1 MAFTKVTTDGIADS
15 AVSTAKI
22 GANAV
27 DTTKIGADVIVA
39 DDIANNAI
47 TVSQISDGAVTHA
60 KLHSTT
66 LDPITLDQSN
76 NRVGMGTA
84 SPSRQVMISRS
95 IADGSGELGIVSSD
109 SSTSGALGNIHFG
122 NSTDTS
128 LASIRATA
136 DGATDSAKL
145 EFNTEKTGAAIETA
159 MSIDSNGFV
168 LKPFQPGFSVRQ
180 QAQGGIDCSSTDYI
194 AFRHIHTTFFN
205 TGNHFNSSTG
215 MFTAP
220 VAGNYVF
227 GAAIR
232 YDSFTGNY
240 QYGSIYKNSST
251 LYSRELTSLTGNYL
265 HLSIHC
271 IMNMSANDTCHV
283 ALRNSGDSSIN
294 LDNDCNFYG
303 YLLG

>member
-1 MAFTKVTTDGIADS
+1 MATSITNTSVTTDDL
-15 AVSTAKI
+15 T
-22 GANAV
+22 V
-27 DTTKIGADVIVA
+27 DT
-39 DDIANNAI
+39 
-47 TVSQISDGAVTHA
+47 
-60 KLHSTT
+60 STLKVDAT
-66 LDPITLDQSN
+66 N
-76 NRVGMGTA
+76 NRVGIGT
-84 SPSRQVMISRS
+84 STPLSTVHQDVGLTSR
-95 IADGSGELGIVSSD
+95 DGYKLFYGTDPKAAFTVLPNTGEIRIGAATVG
-109 SSTSGALGNIHFG
+109 TSGNYYTEIMSRNGSNLV
-122 NSTDTS
+122 TS
-128 LASIRATA
+128 IKGDNYGRVT
-136 DGATDSAKL
+136 
-145 EFNTEKTGAAIETA
+145 
-159 MSIDSNGFV
+159 
-168 LKPFQPGFSVRQ
+168 KPNQPGFSVRQ

-240 QYGSIYKNSST
+240 AYASIYKNSST

-294 LDNDCNFYG
+294 LDSDSNFYG